1 MERQLASAAA
11 RSAAADPRQ
20 EVLAGP
26 VEAKGSYTRRQTV
39 ILIGNTTIAH
49 QPSLVLLGCL
59 SSSLSL
65 SVFSLFSFWKHE
77 ASFKDLTKG
86 KGVVAEVA
94 EGALL
99 AGDKPEPQA
108 RLRGLQVKETAFPK
122 LITLQ
127 HPSCFLFARPP
138 EPVALQTIPC
148 APRSQRT
155 RSVRF
160 FGPRSSGPFVSSPTI
175 APRLGA
181 RPGGG

>member
-1 MERQLASAAA
+1 ML
-11 RSAAADPRQ
+11 
-20 EVLAGP
+20 VF
-26 VEAKGSYTRRQTV
+26 
-39 ILIGNTTIAH
+39 I
-49 QPSLVLLGCL
+49 SLSL
-59 SSSLSL
+59 SLSLSL

-160 FGPRSSGPFVSSPTI
+160 FGPRSSGPFVSSIGTARGEI
-175 APRLGA
+175 CRGSSETRGA
-181 RPGGG
+181 KVGSFSLRRRPWGWMRWL